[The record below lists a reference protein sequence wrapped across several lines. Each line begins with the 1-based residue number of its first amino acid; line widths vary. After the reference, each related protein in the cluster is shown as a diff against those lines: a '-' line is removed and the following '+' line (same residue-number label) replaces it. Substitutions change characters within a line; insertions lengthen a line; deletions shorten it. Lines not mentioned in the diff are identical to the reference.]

1 MKKTTYK
8 FSAQA
13 TDYYFDA
20 GFSALGKLVD
30 KKQTVLIA
38 DEKVFFNHAAKFKG
52 WNVMVLKSGEEH
64 KTRETADSIIDNLIG
79 LEADRKTTL
88 VGIGGGVITDITG
101 YVASIYMRGLRF
113 GFVPTTVL
121 GMVDAAIGGKNG
133 IDLGVYKNMVGTIR
147 QPSFLLYDYSFLQSL
162 PEAEWINGFAEIIK
176 HACIRDAAMFRM
188 LEQTSLQKLR
198 SSKKLVGELVERNAR
213 LKSKVVQQDEFEQGD
228 RKLLNFGHTLGH
240 ALENLYELSHGQ
252 AVAIGMAYACVLSE
266 KMNGFSQ
273 SGRVIE
279 LIERYGLPANIE
291 FEADQVM
298 EVMRMDK
305 KRERK
310 EIHYVFLEKIG
321 KGLIRPISIKQLQQ
335 FISQL

>member
-8 FSAQA
+8 FSAQS

-20 GFSALGKLVD
+20 NFSTLSKLAD
-30 KKQTVLIA
+30 KRTTVLIV
-38 DEKVFFNHAAKFKG
+38 DEKVFFNHAARFKG
-52 WNVMVLKSGEEH
+52 WNVMVLKSGEEN
-64 KTRETADSIIDNLIG
+64 KTRETADTIIDNLIG

-147 QPSFLLYDYSFLQSL
+147 QPSFLLYDYSFLKSL

-176 HACIRDAAMFRM
+176 HACIRDAAMFKL
-188 LEQTSLQKLR
+188 LEQTNLQQLR
-198 SSKKLVGELVERNAR
+198 SSKKILGELVERNAR
-213 LKSKVVQQDEFEQGD
+213 LKSKVVQQDEFEVGD

-252 AVAIGMAYACVLSE
+252 AVSIGMAYACVLSE
-266 KMNGFSQ
+266 RMNGFAQ
-273 SGRVIE
+273 SERVIE

-291 FEADQVM
+291 FDKDQVM

-321 KGLIRPISIKQLQQ
+321 KGIIRPISIKQLQQ

>member
-1 MKKTTYK
+1 MKKTTFK
-8 FSAQA
+8 FSAQS

-52 WNVMVLKSGEEH
+52 WNVMVIKSGEEN
-64 KTRETADSIIDNLIG
+64 KTRETVDSIIDNLIG

-88 VGIGGGVITDITG
+88 VGVGGGVITDITG

-147 QPSFLLYDYSFLQSL
+147 QPSFLLYDYSFLRSL
-162 PEAEWINGFAEIIK
+162 PESEWINGFAEIIK
-176 HACIRDAAMFRM
+176 HACIRDAAMFKL
-188 LEQTSLQKLR
+188 LEQNSLDKIR
-198 SSKKLVGELVERNAR
+198 SAKSILGQLVERNAK
-213 LKSKVVQQDEFEQGD
+213 LKSKIVQQDEFEQGD

-252 AVAIGMAYACVLSE
+252 AVSIGMAYACVLSE
-266 KMNGFSQ
+266 KMTGFNQ
-273 SGRVIE
+273 SERVIE
-279 LIERYGLPANIE
+279 LIENYGLPANIE
-291 FEADQVM
+291 FDKEQVLD
-298 EVMRMDK
+298 VMRMDK

-321 KGLIRPISIKQLQQ
+321 KGVIRPVPIKQLQQ
-335 FISQL
+335 FIHQL